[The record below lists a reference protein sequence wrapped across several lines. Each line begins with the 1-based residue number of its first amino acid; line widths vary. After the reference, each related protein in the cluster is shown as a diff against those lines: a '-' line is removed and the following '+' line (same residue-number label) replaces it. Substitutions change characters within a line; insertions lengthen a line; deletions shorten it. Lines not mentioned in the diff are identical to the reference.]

1 MSDDKVVQKIER
13 IVEQKIIEF
22 DLVKNELTKL
32 SERAERHSTDLVN
45 IRQTITDNA
54 KTHLDG
60 IQRIHYRLD
69 VDMKEAREARKEI
82 DKNYS
87 TQAEK
92 EEAYIKKI
100 IEKADATD
108 KELQK
113 FKNIGYGI
121 MISIGVAF
129 TLAQYIVVST
139 VNDLRETIGI
149 LKQFDAK
156 IEQTLH
162 QNADKNGKRISDLE
176 NMLINDRRDTK

>member
-1 MSDDKVVQKIER
+1 MSEDKVLQKIER
-13 IVEQKIIEF
+13 TVEQKIIEF
-22 DLVKNELTKL
+22 DSVKNELTKL
-32 SERAERHSTDLVN
+32 AERAERHSSDMIN

-54 KTHLDG
+54 KTQLDG

-82 DKNYS
+82 DKNYAI
-87 TQAEK
+87 QAEK

-129 TLAQYIVVST
+129 TLAQYIVVAT
-139 VNDLRETIGI
+139 VNDLRETIGT
-149 LKQFDAK
+149 LKQFDTK
-156 IEQTLH
+156 IEQTL
-162 QNADKNGKRISDLE
+162 QQKSETNSKRISDLE
-176 NMLINDRRDTK
+176 NMIINIQPDRK